1 MKHEHEF
8 ARFLSKEVNL
18 NASRLKDLNRR
29 VTYITSLLK
38 DLDAFKGVE
47 KQGSYALGTIIK
59 PVKGREY
66 DADILVHM
74 RECPGKE
81 PKDYIRDV
89 YKRLKRDKDHNDK
102 VHLATRCAYI
112 EYVGSFHMDI
122 VPCITKRKQVLIFN
136 GKENKIE
143 VTDGTRYRDWLNQK
157 NEVTNGQLKKVTK
170 LLKYLRDHKNNFTV
184 KSILLTT
191 LIGLHVH
198 DNEVDSK
205 RYTDTPTALRTIS
218 NRINSFLQRNER
230 MPTIRNPA
238 LRSEKFTR
246 RWDQKK
252 YSQFRKMFNIYNG
265 KINEAFDAT
274 DLDESIAKWQKLFGR
289 NFGQLN

>member
-1 MKHEHEF
+1 MKHEQEF
-8 ARFLSKEVNL
+8 NRFLSKEVKL
-18 NASRLKDLNRR
+18 NASRLRNLNRR
-29 VTYITSLLK
+29 VEYISSLLK
-38 DLDAFKGVE
+38 DLDSFKGVE
-47 KQGSYALGTIIK
+47 RQGSYALGTIIK

-89 YKRLKRDKDHNDK
+89 YKRLKKDKTYSDK

-122 VPCITKRKQVLIFN
+122 VPCITKGKQILIFN
-136 GKENKIE
+136 GKENRTE
-143 VTDGTRYRDWLNQK
+143 VTDGTGYRDWLNQK
-157 NEVTNGQLKKVTK
+157 NEITNGQLRNVTK
-170 LLKYLRDHKNNFTV
+170 LLKYLRDHKNNFVV

-191 LIGLHVH
+191 LIGLHVY

-205 RYTDTPTALRTIS
+205 AYKDTPTALTTIS
-218 NRINSFLQRNER
+218 NRINSFLQSNER

-246 RWDQKK
+246 RWDQNE
-252 YSQFRKMFNIYNG
+252 YIQFRKMFNIYND
-265 KINEAFDAT
+265 KIDAAYDAT
-274 DLDESIAKWQKLFGR
+274 DPDESISKWQKLFGR
-289 NFGQLN
+289 NFGRLG

>member
-1 MKHEHEF
+1 MKHEQEF
-8 ARFLSKEVNL
+8 DKFLSKEVDL
-18 NASRLKDLNRR
+18 NASRLRNLNRR
-29 VTYITSLLK
+29 VAYITSLLE
-38 DLDAFKGVE
+38 DLDSFKKVE

-89 YKRLKRDKDHNDK
+89 YKRLKRDKDYSDK

-112 EYVGSFHMDI
+112 EYAGDFHMDI
-122 VPCITKRKQVLIFN
+122 VPCITKGKQIFIFN
-136 GKENKIE
+136 DRDNKIE
-143 VTDGTRYRDWLNQK
+143 VTDGTGYRDWLNQK
-157 NEVTNGQLKKVTK
+157 NEITNGQLRNVTK

-191 LIGLHVH
+191 LVGLHVH
-198 DNEVDSK
+198 DNEVGSK
-205 RYTDTPTALRTIS
+205 SYKDTPTALRTIS
-218 NRINSFLQRNER
+218 KRINSFLQSHKR

-252 YSQFRKMFNIYNG
+252 YSQFRKMFNVYNG
-265 KINEAFDAT
+265 KINEAFDVT
-274 DLDESIAKWQKLFGR
+274 DPDESIAKWQKLFGR

>member
-1 MKHEHEF
+1 MKHEQEF

-18 NASRLKDLNRR
+18 NASRLRNLNRR
-29 VTYITSLLK
+29 VAYITSLLK

-59 PVKGREY
+59 PVKDREY
-66 DADILVHM
+66 DADLLVHM

-89 YKRLKRDKDHNDK
+89 YKRLKRDKDYSDK

-112 EYVGSFHMDI
+112 EYAGDFHMDI
-122 VPCITKRKQVLIFN
+122 VPCITKGKQIFIFN
-136 GKENKIE
+136 DRDNKIE
-143 VTDGTRYRDWLNQK
+143 VTDGTGYRDWLNQK
-157 NEVTNGQLKKVTK
+157 NEITNGQLRNVTK

-191 LIGLHVH
+191 LVGLHVH
-198 DNEVDSK
+198 DNEVGSTAYK
-205 RYTDTPTALRTIS
+205 DTPTALKTIS
-218 NRINSFLQRNER
+218 NRINSFLQSKER

-265 KINEAFDAT
+265 EINKAFDAT
-274 DLDESIAKWQKLFGR
+274 DPDESIAKWHKLFGR

>member
-1 MKHEHEF
+1 MKHEQEF

-18 NASRLKDLNRR
+18 NASRLQDLNRR
-29 VTYITSLLK
+29 VAYITSLLK

-59 PVKGREY
+59 PTKDRGY
-66 DADILVHM
+66 DVDILLLM
-74 RECPGKE
+74 RHCPGKE

-89 YKRLKRDKDHNDK
+89 YKRLKRDKTYKDK

-112 EYVGSFHMDI
+112 EYAGDFHMDI
-122 VPCITKRKQVLIFN
+122 VPCIAKGKQRLIFN

-143 VTDGTRYRDWLNQK
+143 VTDGTGYRDWLDQK
-157 NEVTNGQLKKVTK
+157 NRVTNGQLKKVTK

-191 LIGLHVH
+191 LVGLHVH
-198 DNEVDSK
+198 DNEVGSTAYK
-205 RYTDTPTALRTIS
+205 DTPTALKTIS
-218 NRINSFLQRNER
+218 NRINSFLQSKER

-246 RWDQKK
+246 RWNQKK
-252 YSQFRKMFNIYNG
+252 YSQFRKMFNIYND

-274 DLDESIAKWQKLFGR
+274 DPDGSIAKWQKLFGR